1 MRRIQHSLNPVSQ
14 RRIIVSRLYLPILVM
29 ALLLSAGC
37 VSKSTYQQK
46 VDESAA
52 LQQDLDALQ
61 QNFADLQNRY
71 AQLTESNQALQ
82 ADFADATTTIAG
94 LQQDLERSGADIKR
108 LEQVLSTRS
117 AEAGAAMTEM
127 RQTIERLDL
136 ANRELTNQVEMER
149 IAREARLAQM
159 KNTYDQLVGKLE
171 TEIQRGEVTISELQ
185 GKLTVNMVERILF
198 DSGKAE
204 IKPAGLDVLRRV
216 GNILNEA
223 QDKVVQVEGHTDS
236 IPISGRLKERFPSNW
251 ELSTARAAN
260 VVHFLQE
267 QVGIPGERLA
277 VTGYGPYR
285 PIADNDSP
293 DGREQN
299 RRIQIV
305 LVPAEAKIVKA
316 VD

>member
-1 MRRIQHSLNPVSQ
+1 MP
-14 RRIIVSRLYLPILVM
+14 RLYLPILLI
-29 ALLLSAGC
+29 ALLMFSGC
-37 VSKSTYQQK
+37 VSKSVYQQK
-46 VDESAA
+46 VAEADSLQQNLAS
-52 LQQDLDALQ
+52 LQQDL
-61 QNFADLQNRY
+61 ADLKSRHN
-71 AQLTESNQALQ
+71 QLTTDHLELLRN
-82 ADFADATTTIAG
+82 FDAASATIAG
-94 LQQDLERSGADIKR
+94 LQQDLERSAKDIER

-127 RQTIERLDL
+127 RQTIDRLQTE
-136 ANRELTNQVEMER
+136 NRELSNQIEMEK

-171 TEIQRGEVTISELQ
+171 SEIDRGEVTISELQ

-204 IKPAGLDVLRRV
+204 IKPQGLEVLRRV
-216 GNILNEA
+216 GNILNES
-223 QDKVVQVEGHTDS
+223 QDKVVQVEGHTDNVG
-236 IPISGRLKERFPSNW
+236 ISSRLKEKFLSNW

-260 VVHFLQE
+260 VVHFLQD

-285 PIADNDSP
+285 PLAENDTP
-293 DGREQN
+293 EGREQN

-305 LVPAEAKIVKA
+305 LVPLDAPQVKSIE
-316 VD
+316 

>member
-1 MRRIQHSLNPVSQ
+1 MPRH
-14 RRIIVSRLYLPILVM
+14 YLPILLI
-29 ALLLSAGC
+29 ALLMFSGC
-37 VSKSTYQQK
+37 VSKSVYQQK
-46 VDESAA
+46 VAEADSLQQHLTS
-52 LQQDLDALQ
+52 LQQDL
-61 QNFADLQNRY
+61 ADLNNRHN
-71 AQLTESNQALQ
+71 QLTTDHLELLRN
-82 ADFADATTTIAG
+82 FDAATATIAG
-94 LQQDLERSGADIKR
+94 LQQDLERSARDIER

-127 RQTIERLDL
+127 RQTIDRLQ
-136 ANRELTNQVEMER
+136 AENRELTNQVEMER

-171 TEIQRGEVTISELQ
+171 SEIERGEVTISELQ

-204 IKPAGLDVLRRV
+204 IKPQGLEVLRRV
-216 GNILNEA
+216 GNILNES
-223 QDKVVQVEGHTDS
+223 QDKVVQVEGHTDNVG
-236 IPISGRLKERFPSNW
+236 ISSRLKEKFPSNW

-260 VVHFLQE
+260 VVHFLQD

-285 PIADNDSP
+285 PLAENDTP
-293 DGREQN
+293 EGREQN

-305 LVPAEAKIVKA
+305 LVPLEAPQVKSIE
-316 VD
+316 

>member
-1 MRRIQHSLNPVSQ
+1 MP
-14 RRIIVSRLYLPILVM
+14 RLYLPILLI
-29 ALLLSAGC
+29 ALLMFSGC
-37 VSKSTYQQK
+37 VSKSVYQQK
-46 VDESAA
+46 VAEADS
-52 LQQDLDALQ
+52 LQQEL
-61 QNFADLQNRY
+61 ADLKNRHN
-71 AQLTESNQALQ
+71 QLT
-82 ADFADATTTIAG
+82 ADHLELLRNFDAATATIAG
-94 LQQDLERSGADIKR
+94 LQQDLERSTRDIER

-127 RQTIERLDL
+127 RQTIDRLQ
-136 ANRELTNQVEMER
+136 AENRELTNQIEMEK

-171 TEIQRGEVTISELQ
+171 SEIERGEVTISELQ

-204 IKPAGLDVLRRV
+204 IKSQGLEVLRRV
-216 GNILNEA
+216 GNILNES
-223 QDKVVQVEGHTDS
+223 QDKVVQVEGHTDNVA
-236 IPISGRLKERFPSNW
+236 ISSRLKEKFSSNW

-260 VVHFLQE
+260 VVHFLQD

-285 PIADNDSP
+285 PIAENDTP

-305 LVPAEAKIVKA
+305 LVPLEAPQVKT
-316 VD
+316 VE